1 MALTLEVTSRAQ
13 RDKLGDNAVR
23 QFGREGGT
31 IGRAED
37 NDWRLPDSERYI
49 SSHHATIDFQAGSY
63 YLIDTSMNGVYVNG
77 SDVPIGRAKPQ
88 RLFDGDVL
96 RLGEY
101 IVSVTIDEGFDL
113 LAEDEDHR
121 SSIAR
126 EDLVQLDDDSDEF
139 SLVDAE
145 EITGAQELSSRLFG
159 DTVTDTYVQRQK
171 AADRKSAEKKAVD
184 TQSTQTSA
192 KVTRMRPAAG
202 RKPSSPAPEAAAQS
216 TPLPKDAVEAFLR
229 GLGMSAGDLGNAD
242 SRRILH
248 NAGLALREFV
258 LGSMELLQNRAAVKN
273 SFRLEQT
280 TIQPR
285 SNNPLKF
292 SASAEDAMRTLLS
305 GSRNEYGPAVD
316 SVREAV
322 RDLKHHEIAV
332 ICAMRDALDDF
343 AGRFDPEELEQKFDG
358 TLKRSSLFGGNSKAK
373 YWDLYSDLYQVLTQH
388 AEGKLP
394 GQFGEDFAG
403 AYAEHLERLERDAE
417 RRGDGD
423 GDARQAGH

>member
-13 RDKLGDNAVR
+13 RDKLGDSVVR

-37 NDWRLPDSERYI
+37 NDWRLPDPERYI

-77 SDVPIGRAKPQ
+77 SDVPVGRAKPQ
-88 RLFDGDVL
+88 RLFDGDML
-96 RLGEY
+96 RMGEY
-101 IVSVTIDEGFDL
+101 IISVSIDEGFEL

-159 DTVTDTYVQRQK
+159 DTVTDTHVQRQK
-171 AADRKSAEKKAVD
+171 AAEKKPG
-184 TQSTQTSA
+184 A

-202 RKPSSPAPEAAAQS
+202 RKPAAPPAESAPQKS

-229 GLGMSAGDLGNAD
+229 GLGMGADDLGKAD
-242 SRRILH
+242 SRRVLH

-292 SASAEDAMRTLLS
+292 SASADDALRTLLT

-332 ICAMRDALDDF
+332 ICAMREALDDF
-343 AGRFDPEELEQKFDG
+343 SERFDP
-358 TLKRSSLFGGNSKAK
+358 
-373 YWDLYSDLYQVLTQH
+373 
-388 AEGKLP
+388 
-394 GQFGEDFAG
+394 
-403 AYAEHLERLERDAE
+403 
-417 RRGDGD
+417 
-423 GDARQAGH
+423 

>member
-13 RDKLGDNAVR
+13 RDRLGDHVVR

-77 SDVPIGRAKPQ
+77 SDVPVGRAKPQ

-96 RLGEY
+96 RMGEY
-101 IVSVTIDEGFDL
+101 IISVTIDEGFEL
-113 LAEDEDHR
+113 LAEEEDHR

-126 EDLVQLDDDSDEF
+126 EDLVQLDDDADEF
-139 SLVDAE
+139 SLMDAE
-145 EITGAQELSSRLFG
+145 EMTGARELSSRLFG
-159 DTVTDTYVQRQK
+159 DTVTDTHVQRQK
-171 AADRKSAEKKAVD
+171 TAEKKSARP
-184 TQSTQTSA
+184 SA
-192 KVTRMRPAAG
+192 KVTRMPRAAG
-202 RKPSSPAPEAAAQS
+202 KKPARPEQPPSAAARES

-229 GLGMSAGDLGNAD
+229 GLGMSAEDLGNAD

-258 LGSMELLQNRAAVKN
+258 LGAMELLQNRAAVKN

-280 TIQPR
+280 TIQPG

-292 SASAEDAMRTLLS
+292 SASADDAVRTLLT

-332 ICAMRDALDDF
+332 ICAMREALDDF
-343 AGRFDPEELEQKFDG
+343 ADRFDPEDLEQKFEG
-358 TLKRSSLFGGNSKAK
+358 TLKRNSLFGGNSKAK
-373 YWDLYSDLYQVLTQH
+373 YWDLYSDLYEVLTRH

-394 GQFGEDFAG
+394 GQFGEDFAR
-403 AYAEHLERLERDAE
+403 AYAEHLERLERDAQ
-417 RRGDGD
+417 RRGDGAD
-423 GDARQAGH
+423 RARQAGR

>member
-1 MALTLEVTSRAQ
+1 MALTLEVTSHAQ
-13 RDKLGDNAVR
+13 RQRLGDDVVR

-37 NDWRLPDSERYI
+37 NDWRLPDTERYI

-77 SDVPIGRAKPQ
+77 SDVPVGRAKPQ

-96 RLGEY
+96 RMGEY
-101 IVSVTIDEGFDL
+101 IISVTIDEGFEL
-113 LAEDEDHR
+113 LAEEEDHT

-145 EITGAQELSSRLFG
+145 EITGARELSSRLFG
-159 DTVTDTYVQRQK
+159 DTVTDTYVKRQK
-171 AADRKSAEKKAVD
+171 AADRKAAEKKAAKRG
-184 TQSTQTSA
+184 A
-192 KVTRMRPAAG
+192 KVTPMRPAAG
-202 RKPSSPAPEAAAQS
+202 RNPSPPAPETPPAES

-229 GLGMSAGDLGNAD
+229 GLGVSAADLGNAD
-242 SRRILH
+242 SRRVLH

-273 SFRLEQT
+273 TFRLEQT
-280 TIQPR
+280 TIQPG

-292 SASAEDAMRTLLS
+292 SASADDAVRTLLT

-332 ICAMRDALDDF
+332 ICAMREALDDF
-343 AGRFDPEELEQKFDG
+343 AERFDPEELEQKFDS
-358 TLKRSSLFGGNSKAK
+358 TLKRSSLFSGSTKAK
-373 YWDLYSDLYQVLTQH
+373 YWDLYSDLYEVLTRH

-394 GQFGEDFAG
+394 GQFGEDFAR
-403 AYAEHLERLERDAE
+403 AYTEHLERLERDAE
-417 RRGDGD
+417 RRGDG
-423 GDARQAGH
+423 GHARQAGR

>member
-13 RDKLGDNAVR
+13 RDRLGDHVVR

-63 YLIDTSMNGVYVNG
+63 YLIDTSMNGVYING
-77 SDVPIGRAKPQ
+77 SDVPVGRAKPQ

-96 RLGEY
+96 RMGEY
-101 IVSVTIDEGFDL
+101 IISVTIDEGFEL
-113 LAEDEDHR
+113 LAEEEDHR

-145 EITGAQELSSRLFG
+145 EITGARELSSRLFG
-159 DTVTDTYVQRQK
+159 DTVTDSYVKRQK
-171 AADRKSAEKKAVD
+171 AEDKKKAERK
-184 TQSTQTSA
+184 SA
-192 KVTRMRPAAG
+192 KVTRMPRPEGKKPVRPEQTPAAPP
-202 RKPSSPAPEAAAQS
+202 RES

-229 GLGMSAGDLGNAD
+229 GLGMSAEDLGNAD

-258 LGSMELLQNRAAVKN
+258 LGAMELLQNRASVKN

-280 TIQPR
+280 TIQPG

-292 SASAEDAMRTLLS
+292 SASADDAVRTLLT

-332 ICAMRDALDDF
+332 ICAMREALDDF
-343 AGRFDPEELEQKFDG
+343 AERFDPEDLEQKFEG
-358 TLKRSSLFGGNSKAK
+358 TLKRSSLFGGNNKAK
-373 YWDLYSDLYQVLTQH
+373 YWDLYSDLYEVLTRH

-394 GQFGEDFAG
+394 GQFGEDFAR
-403 AYAEHLERLERDAE
+403 AYAEHLERLERDAQ

-423 GDARQAGH
+423 DRARQAGR

>member
-1 MALTLEVTSRAQ
+1 MALTLEVTSQAQ
-13 RDKLGDNAVR
+13 RQRLGDNVVR

-31 IGRAED
+31 IGRAGD
-37 NDWRLPDSERYI
+37 NDWRLPDTERYI

-77 SDVPIGRAKPQ
+77 SEVPVGRARPQ

-96 RLGEY
+96 RMGEY
-101 IVSVTIDEGFDL
+101 VISVTIDEGFDL
-113 LAEDEDHR
+113 LAEEEDHT

-126 EDLVQLDDDSDEF
+126 EDLVQLDDGSDEF

-145 EITGAQELSSRLFG
+145 EITGAQELRSRLFG
-159 DTVTDTYVQRQK
+159 DTVTDAYVKRQK
-171 AADRKSAEKKAVD
+171 AADKKAAKRG
-184 TQSTQTSA
+184 A
-192 KVTRMRPAAG
+192 KVTPMRPAVAG
-202 RKPSSPAPEAAAQS
+202 NPSPPAPQAPAAES

-229 GLGMSAGDLGNAD
+229 GLGMGAGDLGDAD

-258 LGSMELLQNRAAVKN
+258 LGAMELLQNRAAVKN
-273 SFRLEQT
+273 TFRLEQT

-292 SASAEDAMRTLLS
+292 SASADDAVRTLLT

-332 ICAMRDALDDF
+332 ICAMREALDDF
-343 AGRFDPEELEQKFDG
+343 AGRFDPDELEQKFDG
-358 TLKRSSLFGGNSKAK
+358 TLKRNSLFSGSTRAK
-373 YWDLYSDLYQVLTQH
+373 YWDLYSDLYEVLTRH

-394 GQFGEDFAG
+394 GQFGEDFAR

-417 RRGDGD
+417 RRGDG
-423 GDARQAGH
+423 GHARQAGR

>member
-13 RDKLGDNAVR
+13 RDRLGDHVVR

-37 NDWRLPDSERYI
+37 NDWRLPDTERYI

-77 SDVPIGRAKPQ
+77 SDVPVGRAKPQ

-96 RLGEY
+96 RMGEY
-101 IVSVTIDEGFDL
+101 IISVTIDEGFGL
-113 LAEDEDHR
+113 LAEEEDHR

-126 EDLVQLDDDSDEF
+126 EDLVQLDEDSDEF

-145 EITGAQELSSRLFG
+145 EITGARELNSRLFG
-159 DTVTDTYVQRQK
+159 DTVTDTHVQRQK
-171 AADRKSAEKKAVD
+171 AADKKKAERK
-184 TQSTQTSA
+184 SA
-192 KVTRMRPAAG
+192 KVTPMPRPEGKKPARPGQTPPAAP
-202 RKPSSPAPEAAAQS
+202 RES

-229 GLGMSAGDLGNAD
+229 GLGMNAEDLGNAD

-258 LGSMELLQNRAAVKN
+258 LGAMELLQNRASVKN

-280 TIQPR
+280 TIQPG

-292 SASAEDAMRTLLS
+292 SASADDAVRTLLT

-332 ICAMRDALDDF
+332 ICAMREALDDF
-343 AGRFDPEELEQKFDG
+343 ADRFDPEDLEQKFEG
-358 TLKRSSLFGGNSKAK
+358 TLKRNSLFGGNSKAK
-373 YWDLYSDLYQVLTQH
+373 YWDLYSDLYEVLTRH

-394 GQFGEDFAG
+394 GQFGEDFAR
-403 AYAEHLERLERDAE
+403 AYAEHLERLERDAQ

-423 GDARQAGH
+423 DRARQAGR

>member
-13 RDKLGDNAVR
+13 RDRLGDHVVR

-37 NDWRLPDSERYI
+37 NDWRLPDPERYI

-63 YLIDTSMNGVYVNG
+63 YLIDTSMNGVYING
-77 SDVPIGRAKPQ
+77 SDVPVGRAKPQ

-96 RLGEY
+96 RMGEY
-101 IVSVTIDEGFDL
+101 IISVTIDEGFEL
-113 LAEDEDHR
+113 LAEEEDHR

-145 EITGAQELSSRLFG
+145 EITGARELSSRLFG
-159 DTVTDTYVQRQK
+159 DTVTDTHVQRQK
-171 AADRKSAEKKAVD
+171 TAEKKSARP
-184 TQSTQTSA
+184 SA
-192 KVTRMRPAAG
+192 KVTRMPGAAG
-202 RKPSSPAPEAAAQS
+202 KKPARPEQPPSAAARES

-229 GLGMSAGDLGNAD
+229 GLGMSAEDLGNAD

-258 LGSMELLQNRAAVKN
+258 LGAMELLQNRAAVKN

-280 TIQPR
+280 TIQPG

-292 SASAEDAMRTLLS
+292 SASADDAVRTLLT

-332 ICAMRDALDDF
+332 ICAMREALDDF
-343 AGRFDPEELEQKFDG
+343 ADRFDPEDLEQKFEG
-358 TLKRSSLFGGNSKAK
+358 TLKRNSLFGGNSKAK
-373 YWDLYSDLYQVLTQH
+373 YWDLYSDLYEVLTRH

-394 GQFGEDFAG
+394 GQFGEDFAR
-403 AYAEHLERLERDAE
+403 AYAEHLERLERDAQ

-423 GDARQAGH
+423 DRARQAGR

>member
-13 RDKLGDNAVR
+13 RDRLGDHVVR

-77 SDVPIGRAKPQ
+77 SDVPVGRAKPQ

-96 RLGEY
+96 RMGEY
-101 IVSVTIDEGFDL
+101 IISVTIDEGFGL
-113 LAEDEDHR
+113 LAEEEDHR

-145 EITGAQELSSRLFG
+145 EITGARELSSRLFG
-159 DTVTDTYVQRQK
+159 DTVTDTFVQRQK
-171 AADRKSAEKKAVD
+171 AADKKKPA
-184 TQSTQTSA
+184 SA
-192 KVTRMRPAAG
+192 KVTRMPRSEGKKPARPEQTPAA
-202 RKPSSPAPEAAAQS
+202 APRES

-229 GLGMSAGDLGNAD
+229 GLGMSAEDLGNAD

-258 LGSMELLQNRAAVKN
+258 LGAMELLQNRAAVKN

-280 TIQPR
+280 TIQPG

-292 SASAEDAMRTLLS
+292 SASADDAVRTLLT

-332 ICAMRDALDDF
+332 ICAMREALDDF
-343 AGRFDPEELEQKFDG
+343 ADRFDPEDLEQKFEG

-373 YWDLYSDLYQVLTQH
+373 YWDLYSDLYEVLTRH

-394 GQFGEDFAG
+394 GQFGEDFAR
-403 AYAEHLERLERDAE
+403 AYAEHLERLERDAQ

-423 GDARQAGH
+423 DRARQAGR

>member
-1 MALTLEVTSRAQ
+1 MALTLEVTSQAQ
-13 RDKLGDNAVR
+13 RQRLGDNVVR

-31 IGRAED
+31 IGRAGD
-37 NDWRLPDSERYI
+37 NDWRLPDTERYI

-77 SDVPIGRAKPQ
+77 SDVPVGRAKPQ

-96 RLGEY
+96 RMGEY
-101 IVSVTIDEGFDL
+101 IISVTIDEGFGL
-113 LAEDEDHR
+113 LAEEEDHR

-145 EITGAQELSSRLFG
+145 EITGARELSSRLFG
-159 DTVTDTYVQRQK
+159 DTVTDSYVKRQK
-171 AADRKSAEKKAVD
+171 AADKKAERK
-184 TQSTQTSA
+184 SA
-192 KVTRMRPAAG
+192 KVTRMPRPEG
-202 RKPSSPAPEAAAQS
+202 KKPARPEQTPATAPPRES

-280 TIQPR
+280 TIQPG

-292 SASAEDAMRTLLS
+292 SASADDAVRTLLT

-332 ICAMRDALDDF
+332 ICAMREALDDF
-343 AGRFDPEELEQKFDG
+343 ADRFDPEDLEQKFES
-358 TLKRSSLFGGNSKAK
+358 TLKRSSLFGGNNKAK
-373 YWDLYSDLYQVLTQH
+373 YWDLYSDLYEVLTRH

-394 GQFGEDFAG
+394 GQFGEDFAR
-403 AYAEHLERLERDAE
+403 AYAEHLERLERDAQK
-417 RRGDGD
+417 RGDGD
-423 GDARQAGH
+423 DRARQAGR